1 MKALILGGT
10 GMLGYPTALE
20 LLKRG
25 YRVEATARQPVSMGA
40 PFDNHVKLHPL
51 DIFTASAAELNSLM
65 LGVDALVYA
74 LGPDDRETPV
84 APASAFF
91 QQHLVDQTERVIS
104 AARRSGVRRAVVM
117 GSYFC
122 TFHREHP
129 EWQLAQHHPYVRARV
144 QQAELAIAAGE
155 GWGDHLQTD
164 VMFLEIPYVFGVTPG
179 RTPFWKTVLFERLRK
194 MPIIM
199 YPKGGTVMMT
209 SQQIAQAVAGAIQ
222 HGQHGQSYPVG
233 DRNMDWHEMIGI
245 IQDTLGERKPVL
257 TAPMFLSQR
266 AMRAEQ
272 QELERQGLESGMDPM
287 HLMQDVMYRHLYI
300 NPRPSQELL
309 GIQPGGV
316 EQALRET
323 VEASYPE
330 RIAQRTR

>member
-1 MKALILGGT
+1 
-10 GMLGYPTALE
+10 
-20 LLKRG
+20 
-25 YRVEATARQPVSMGA
+25 
-40 PFDNHVKLHPL
+40 
-51 DIFTASAAELNSLM
+51 
-65 LGVDALVYA
+65 
-74 LGPDDRETPV
+74 
-84 APASAFF
+84 
-91 QQHLVDQTERVIS
+91 
-104 AARRSGVRRAVVM
+104 
-117 GSYFC
+117 
-122 TFHREHP
+122 
-129 EWQLAQHHPYVRARV
+129 
-144 QQAELAIAAGE
+144 
-155 GWGDHLQTD
+155 
-164 VMFLEIPYVFGVTPG
+164 
-179 RTPFWKTVLFERLRK
+179 
-194 MPIIM
+194 
-199 YPKGGTVMMT
+199 
-209 SQQIAQAVAGAIQ
+209 
-222 HGQHGQSYPVG
+222 
-233 DRNMDWHEMIGI
+233 MDWHEMIGI